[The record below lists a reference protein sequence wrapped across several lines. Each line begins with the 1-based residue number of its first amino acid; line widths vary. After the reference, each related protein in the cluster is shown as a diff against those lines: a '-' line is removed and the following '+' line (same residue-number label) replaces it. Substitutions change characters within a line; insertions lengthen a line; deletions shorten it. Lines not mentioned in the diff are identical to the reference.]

1 MIQLYTVHCIGK
13 RFTSKLIKFVTG
25 GKFTHTAILF
35 KINNELFIIEMQKK
49 GCEVKTF
56 ENWKNQYNYTFEIT
70 FNEVNKTTLSDLLSY
85 SSVKGYDFE
94 NFIFKQPIKAI
105 KECILGKKA
114 EVKADKN
121 EDDRYICSEFVAH
134 VYGWKNS
141 QSFTPQNIYDKC
153 LTEEIKIDL
162 KDI

>member
-13 RFTSKLIKFVTG
+13 RLTSKLIKLVTG

-35 KINNELFIIEMQKK
+35 KKDGELFIIEMQKK

-56 ENWKNQYNYTFEIT
+56 KNWILQYNYDFEIT
-70 FNEVNKTTLSDLLSY
+70 YNKSNQTTLSDLISY

-94 NFIFKQPIKAI
+94 NFSLKQPIKAI
-105 KECILGKKA
+105 KERISGKKA

-121 EDDRYICSEFVAH
+121 EDERYICSEFVAN
-134 VYGWKNS
+134 VYGWKNP

-153 LTEEIKIDL
+153 LNEEIKIDL